1 MREEAEVRIQRVCLP
16 SLIASTPPPPPLLRA
31 TKHQREKIQLLAQRI
46 DKRKEASAFT
56 VMPLALALPLLLLMH
71 ASCFFAFPTFSS
83 SSPHSPSPSAAPL
96 RYPPTDNSWTRPSP
110 SPVLSA
116 SQPWEGIA
124 QGKSTPLPSK
134 L

>member
-1 MREEAEVRIQRVCLP
+1 
-16 SLIASTPPPPPLLRA
+16 
-31 TKHQREKIQLLAQRI
+31 
-46 DKRKEASAFT
+46 
-56 VMPLALALPLLLLMH
+56 MPLALALPLLLLMH
-71 ASCFFAFPTFSS
+71 ASCFFAFPT
-83 SSPHSPSPSAAPL
+83 SPSPPSPPSLPSPPSPSAAPL

-124 QGKSTPLPSK
+124 QGKSAPLPSK